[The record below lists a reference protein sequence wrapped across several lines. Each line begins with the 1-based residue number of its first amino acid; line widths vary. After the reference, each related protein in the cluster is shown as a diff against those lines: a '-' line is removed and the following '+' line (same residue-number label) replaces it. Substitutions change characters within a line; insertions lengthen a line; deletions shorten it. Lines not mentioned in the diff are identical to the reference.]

1 MNMDHQQKAAALRY
15 NQTTDRAPKVLAGGQ
30 GRIALRI
37 LEKAKEFEV
46 PIFQNEALASSLMG
60 VEIGEEIS
68 PELYKAVVEVFIW
81 LNKAQQQAQMS
92 QE

>member
-1 MNMDHQQKAAALRY
+1 MDHQKKAAALRY
-15 NQTTDRAPKVLAGGQ
+15 NQTIDRAPKVLASGQ
-30 GRIALRI
+30 GKIALRI

-46 PIFQNEALASSLMG
+46 PIFQNETLANSLMG

-81 LNKAQQQAQMS
+81 LNKTQQKAQMS